1 MEQQGRQLFVQRKT
15 PTFGP
20 ISGGLPGLKYKGCFK
35 NSDYE
40 PISNIKAICE
50 EFKKDTGIELHCPD
64 NYDLRAFDES
74 LISVMTLKKRK
85 QLPEEIKHLIIGHGT
100 GASIDGTWRFQASG
114 ENVFNYIN
122 KTPSIKKGDT
132 ILLATCEEGAAVN
145 GMPGLGQH
153 AVTPFFESYTPD
165 GTLLTGGK
173 IVKAGENKIYGY
185 FTTNLDRTTCSITPY
200 KY

>member
-1 MEQQGRQLFVQRKT
+1 MEISSFRRK
-15 PTFGP
+15 
-20 ISGGLPGLKYKGCFK
+20 C
-35 NSDYE
+35 
-40 PISNIKAICE
+40 
-50 EFKKDTGIELHCPD
+50 
-64 NYDLRAFDES
+64 
-74 LISVMTLKKRK
+74 
-85 QLPEEIKHLIIGHGT
+85 
-100 GASIDGTWRFQASG
+100 
-114 ENVFNYIN
+114 FNYIN